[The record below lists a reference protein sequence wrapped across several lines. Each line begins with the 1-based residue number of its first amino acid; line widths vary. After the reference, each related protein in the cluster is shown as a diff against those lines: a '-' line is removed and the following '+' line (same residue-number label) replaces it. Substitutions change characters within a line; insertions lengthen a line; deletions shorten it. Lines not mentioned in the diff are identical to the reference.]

1 MNVQNVVAI
10 TLHLRINKYV
20 FFLNCF
26 AVDDVVVG
34 YKCVQDAVR
43 AFTDADSNN

>member
-20 FFLNCF
+20 FFRNCF
-26 AVDDVVVG
+26 AVDVVVG
-34 YKCVQDAVR
+34 YECVQDAVR
-43 AFTDADSNN
+43 AFSDADSNN